1 MAGSFESIG
10 IEESILRA
18 IEEMGFE
25 EPTPVQED
33 TIPLML
39 EGKDVMAQAQTG
51 TGKTAAFGIPIL
63 QLITPGRRPRAL
75 IIVPTRELAIQV
87 AEEIETLGR
96 YSKLRVVAVYGGA
109 SINAQIEA
117 LRQGREIVVGTPGR
131 LLDHL
136 RRKTLDLSELEFVV
150 LDEADRM
157 LDMGFIEDIE
167 EILSYVPRKVRMSL
181 FSATLPP
188 EVRDLARKYMDEPEM
203 VIVSEDELVLP
214 STEQIF
220 ISIGRRNKVWA
231 LCRILDSEK
240 PKAMVFCS
248 TKKMVDILA
257 KRLKSY
263 GYPAEALH
271 GDFSQANREA
281 VLKGFR
287 EGKIKILI
295 ASDVA
300 ARGLD
305 IEDVTHVINYD
316 IPENPEM
323 YVHRI
328 GRTGRAGSSGK
339 AITFVSSD
347 EQHLLEAIKE
357 FINSPIAEAKV
368 PESRRKDVV
377 RKVWDFDEMSD
388 IFGMVSFTVNLGS
401 KHGMRT
407 NEVADF
413 LMKAGG
419 IPQIAIGDIV
429 VGEDQSVVQVH
440 KDFAMKL
447 IKRVRGTDFK
457 GRKLRVDPVKK

>member
-1 MAGSFESIG
+1 MMNNFESLG
-10 IEESILRA
+10 IESRILKA
-18 IEEMGFE
+18 IEDMEFE

-39 EGKDVMAQAQTG
+39 EGRDVMAQAQTG

-63 QLITPGRRPRAL
+63 QTISSGKSPRAL
-75 IIVPTRELAIQV
+75 IIVPTRELATQV
-87 AEEIETLGR
+87 AEEFDALAK
-96 YSKLRVVAVYGGA
+96 YSKSRSIAIYGGA
-109 SINAQIEA
+109 SINIQIQA
-117 LRQGREIVVGTPGR
+117 LKEGREIVVGTPGR

-167 EILSYVPRKVRMSL
+167 KILSYVRGKVKVSL

-188 EVRDLARKYMDEPEM
+188 GVRDLAREYMDDPEM

-231 LCRILDSEK
+231 LCRILDIEK

-248 TKKMVDILA
+248 TKRMVDILA
-257 KRLKSY
+257 NRLKSY

-287 EGKIKILI
+287 EGKIKLLI

-328 GRTGRAGSSGK
+328 GRTGRAGSAGK
-339 AITFVSSD
+339 AITFMSAD
-347 EQHLLEAIKE
+347 EQHLLKAIKE
-357 FINSPIAEAKV
+357 FSKTPIAEAKV

-377 RKVWDFDEMSD
+377 RRVWDFDEVAD
-388 IFGMVSFTVNLGS
+388 IFGMVTFSINLGS
-401 KHGMRT
+401 KDGMRV
-407 NEVADF
+407 NDIADF
-413 LMKAGG
+413 LMRAGG
-419 IPQIAIGDIV
+419 VPQIAIGDIV
-429 VGEDQSVVQVH
+429 VQEDQSLAQVH
-440 KDFAMKL
+440 KDFALMFMKR
-447 IKRVRGTDFK
+447 IRGTDLK
-457 GRKLRVDPVKK
+457 GKKLMVDPVKK